1 MPHIIDVGTAVPGNT
16 VSQDDV
22 RQFVGRIF
30 RKASFQLDRLLP
42 IFKNTRILER
52 HFCFGE
58 DWFETERAFP
68 EKNQVYLQQGVEL
81 AEKAIL
87 DVLSRTNVSADRI
100 GHIFFISST
109 GISTPTIDAHLFN
122 RIGFSPSVL
131 RTPIWG
137 LGCSGGVAGI
147 VRAADWLRAYPDRIA
162 LVVALELC
170 GLTFIRGDM
179 SKSNFVASSLFADG
193 CGAVVLAG
201 DSLQDNWVRRISVES
216 SSSVTWPDTL
226 DIMGWKIVE
235 KGLKVVFSRSIPAV
249 VSSAARPAILAF
261 LQKQGLEPAD
271 IAHLLAHPG
280 GQKVIEAY
288 RDALGIEEDKLES
301 MQEVLAKFGNM
312 SSATVYFVLRH
323 FLDSNRF
330 RTGDFILSTALGP
343 GFSSEVF
350 LGRCENGG
358 RAAGSVPERTP
369 ARG

>member
-52 HFCFGE
+52 DFCLGE

-68 EKNQVYLQQGVEL
+68 EKNQVYLQQDVEL

-122 RIGFSPSVL
+122 RIGFIPSVL

-147 VRAADWLRAYPDRIA
+147 VRAADWLRAIRT
-162 LVVALELC
+162 
-170 GLTFIRGDM
+170 GLR
-179 SKSNFVASSLFADG
+179 SWWPSSCAAWL
-193 CGAVVLAG
+193 LSAG
-201 DSLQDNWVRRISVES
+201 ICPRAISL
-216 SSSVTWPDTL
+216 
-226 DIMGWKIVE
+226 
-235 KGLKVVFSRSIPAV
+235 
-249 VSSAARPAILAF
+249 
-261 LQKQGLEPAD
+261 
-271 IAHLLAHPG
+271 HLHC
-280 GQKVIEAY
+280 
-288 RDALGIEEDKLES
+288 
-301 MQEVLAKFGNM
+301 
-312 SSATVYFVLRH
+312 
-323 FLDSNRF
+323 SNRF
-330 RTGDFILSTALGP
+330 RTGDLILSTALGP

-350 LGRCENGG
+350 LGRSENGG
-358 RAAGSVPERTP
+358 RAAGSIPERTP
-369 ARG
+369 ARDAKLLVSPASAVLVFLLCQAWRYWCILSLGRSWNTKIIAVPGAELVRAGPYLLFKHPNYAVVVLEIFIYPALFGCRITALILGFTNIFILRKRIRQEEAALGI